1 MTKGGARM
9 TDTQKATAFYG
20 IAFGLAALSS
30 LAACWIGEASFFLMM
45 LTPTVAALAMLFVIA
60 PEGRAR
66 DLARL
71 LGLNRPGL
79 RVWPL
84 AILAPFGLH
93 LAGLA
98 VLVATGLTVFVMP
111 PGGLGVDLMLDIV
124 IGLIIGTVLAL
135 GEEIGWRGYLLPRLT
150 GRGALRAMLVVGFLH
165 GVWHLPLLLGTDLY
179 HAGGNKWIVVPLFL
193 VTLTLAGVFYGVL
206 RLRTGSVWP
215 VALAHGAVN
224 MGWNLADRF
233 SGTTS
238 VLAQEY
244 IGGESGL
251 IVIAGLCVLNL
262 FLLRDL
268 QRHLDPPG

>member
-1 MTKGGARM
+1 MTA
-9 TDTQKATAFYG
+9 TQKATAYYL

-30 LAACWIGEASFFLMM
+30 LAARWIGEASLFVMM
-45 LTPTVAALAMLFVIA
+45 LTPTIAALAMLLVIA
-60 PEGRAR
+60 PEGGVR
-66 DLARL
+66 DLPQL
-71 LGLNRPGL
+71 LGLNRIGL

-93 LAGLA
+93 LVGLA
-98 VLVATGLTVFVMP
+98 VLVATGLTVFVLP
-111 PGGLGVDLMLDIV
+111 AGGVGMDLMLDIG

-135 GEEIGWRGYLLPRLT
+135 GEEIGWRGYLLPRVT
-150 GRGALRAMLVVGFLH
+150 GGGVLRGMLLVGFLH

-179 HAGGNKWIVVPLFL
+179 HPGGDRLVVVPLFL
-193 VTLTLAGVFYGVL
+193 VTLTLAGVFYGYL
-206 RLRTGSVWP
+206 RLATGSVWP

-238 VLAQEY
+238 TLAREY
-244 IGGESGL
+244 VGGESGL

-262 FLLRDL
+262 FLLRRFW
-268 QRHLDPPG
+268 RHLDQSG